1 MEKKKST
8 TASTILVEHRKVSA
22 SRHLLSVLNFIA
34 ILLGTIVTL
43 LFVNKRGAPDSIK
56 VHLYILIAINVIQ
69 IAICIVDFVFK
80 NIVGI
85 NVKFL
90 HII

>member
-43 LFVNKRGAPDSIK
+43 LFVNKR
-56 VHLYILIAINVIQ
+56 
-69 IAICIVDFVFK
+69 
-80 NIVGI
+80 
-85 NVKFL
+85 
-90 HII
+90 